1 MADLRRC
8 DAPSLP
14 CAYTDT
20 YTGGPRRTK
29 REKAGGGTTVRD
41 LRDFPDDERQP
52 LAEPSSPA
60 CYHAISRG
68 RRDAR
73 VRIAWAG
80 RGSSARLSHEQGIVT
95 LTSTGQRSAGSGSG
109 P

>member
-1 MADLRRC
+1 MVVMADLRRC

-41 LRDFPDDERQP
+41 LRDFPDDERQL
-52 LAEPSSPA
+52 LAETSNPV
-60 CYHAISRG
+60 CYHVDKAPATEMRMCGSPG
-68 RRDAR
+68 QAAR
-73 VRIAWAG
+73 
-80 RGSSARLSHEQGIVT
+80 
-95 LTSTGQRSAGSGSG
+95 
-109 P
+109 